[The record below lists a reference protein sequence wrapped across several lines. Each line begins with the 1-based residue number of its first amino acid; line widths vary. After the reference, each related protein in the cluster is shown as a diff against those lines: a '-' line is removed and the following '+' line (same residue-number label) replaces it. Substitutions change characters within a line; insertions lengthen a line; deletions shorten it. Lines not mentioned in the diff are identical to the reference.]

1 MDGRGKEQL
10 QTSVTVASKLLA
22 CILLHSVPPP
32 WIISSGTVLFVI
44 HTLRYFD
51 AFARRREHKMRQ
63 RCPQAVA
70 AAEDLTAPS
79 VQLRGGVSWG
89 GERVVVSLT
98 LSTLNPNC
106 TQRVPY
112 VVYTV
117 RRPAWLPSA
126 THDLCLWW
134 EAV

>member
-1 MDGRGKEQL
+1 MDGRGNEQL
-10 QTSVTVASKLLA
+10 QTSVTVSSKLLT

-44 HTLRYFD
+44 HTLQYI
-51 AFARRREHKMRQ
+51 HKMRQ

-70 AAEDLTAPS
+70 AVEDLTAPS
-79 VQLRGGVSWG
+79 VKLQGGFSWG

-98 LSTLNPNC
+98 LSTLNPNG

-112 VVYTV
+112 EVYTV